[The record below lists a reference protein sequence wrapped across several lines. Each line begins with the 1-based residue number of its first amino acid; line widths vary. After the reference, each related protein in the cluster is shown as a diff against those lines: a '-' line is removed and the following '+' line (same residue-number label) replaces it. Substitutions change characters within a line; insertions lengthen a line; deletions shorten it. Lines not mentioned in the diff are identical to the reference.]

1 MVIPE
6 LFYLVP
12 TYAKTHASLMSIAF
26 VIIFPLGAWIARLVR
41 SSKTVWL
48 HASVQLI
55 GWMMMIAGLAIG
67 TRMATIIGRV
77 RLVLDYLSSCHM
89 GAFSVLTFTSSTIM
103 FIPFWVQWW

>member
-12 TYAKTHASLMSIAF
+12 TYAKTHALLMSITF

-55 GWMMMIAGLAIG
+55 GWMMMLAGLAIG
-67 TRMATIIGRV
+67 TRMATILGKV
-77 RLVLDYLSSCHM
+77 RLC
-89 GAFSVLTFTSSTIM
+89 
-103 FIPFWVQWW
+103 P